1 MITYE
6 ELHDEIHEITE
17 ISNVFLYL
25 IENRKMCD
33 SQVTCDLFF
42 EYVEKVKNHLKTHDT
57 AIYSLILQE
66 GDSKAKDTAAN
77 FLSGSIEIKKIFDS
91 YLKSCSKRNHPK
103 LLILDHQRF
112 VTETRE
118 MFRLVLDRLQHEIE
132 QLYPLL
138 KSISGDMKKV
148 A

>member
-33 SQVTCDLFF
+33 SQITCDLFF
-42 EYVEKVKNHLKTHDT
+42 EYVEKVNNHLKTHDT
-57 AIYSLILQE
+57 TIYSLIQKE
-66 GDSKAKDTAAN
+66 GNSKAKDTADN
-77 FLSGSIEIKKIFDS
+77 FLSGSREIKKIFEA
-91 YLKSCSKRNHPK
+91 YQKSCSKRNHSK
-103 LLILDHQRF
+103 LLILNHQRF
-112 VTETRE
+112 VTETKE
-118 MFRLVLDRLQHEIE
+118 IFKLVLDRLQHEIE
-132 QLYPLL
+132 QLYPLI